1 VNKYVKQFEN
11 VQQLQREARLIPM
24 FIRLDIGSSQKLI
37 SRERERALTLHM
49 PIVVNAVST

>member
-24 FIRLDIGSSQKLI
+24 FIQVSIGSSQKLI